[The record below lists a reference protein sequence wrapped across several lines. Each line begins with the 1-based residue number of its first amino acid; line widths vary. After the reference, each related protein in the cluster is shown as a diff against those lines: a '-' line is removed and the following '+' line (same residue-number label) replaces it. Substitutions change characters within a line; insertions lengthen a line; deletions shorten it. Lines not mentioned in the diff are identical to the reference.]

1 MTGRVP
7 GTVRKVPGT
16 GRAPG
21 TQDEHQQERATVK
34 ILESVR
40 GMAFLGTF
48 GQARLFSAACAERTA
63 GVLLRYLADEGRPA
77 DQDTCVAALEL
88 LWDTAP
94 PDEHVA
100 AAMHRR
106 LSVLPELDPEL
117 RPDGVTAA
125 AALGLRALFAGVAM
139 LIDQGPDGA
148 VGPSESARSL
158 ARALDAEDGAT
169 AAEEDVIQDR
179 DVERI
184 MSWSPEEQTAHVH
197 ALRASAA
204 ETGRARLT
212 AAQARYG
219 LGGGA
224 PGRAGPHRV
233 TATVDRGDV
242 AAAERRARYGVIGRI
257 TSGSDAGRYLRVDR
271 LADLAGSP
279 EERAGAAGV
288 DILVAADRAMTREC
302 VGEWVEDWAG
312 VEEALRREGRQVDWD
327 AAP

>member
-1 MTGRVP
+1 M
-7 GTVRKVPGT
+7 
-16 GRAPG
+16 
-21 TQDEHQQERATVK
+21 K

-40 GMAFLGTF
+40 GLAFLGTF

-88 LWDTAP
+88 LWDTSP
-94 PDEHVA
+94 PDEQVA

-117 RPDGVTAA
+117 RPDGVRAA
-125 AALGLRALFAGVAM
+125 AVLGLRALFGGVAM

-148 VGPSESARSL
+148 VGPSESAREL
-158 ARALDAEDGAT
+158 ARVLDARDGAT
-169 AAEEDVIQDR
+169 AAEEDVVQDR
-179 DVERI
+179 DVEWI
-184 MSWSPEEQTAHVH
+184 MSWSPQEQTRHVH
-197 ALRASAA
+197 GLRAAAA
-204 ETGRARLT
+204 ETGRERL
-212 AAQARYG
+212 AAAESRFG

-224 PGRAGPHRV
+224 PHGAGPGQVRV
-233 TATVDRGDV
+233 TATVDRGDA
-242 AAAERRARYGVIGRI
+242 AAAEQRARYGVVGRI
-257 TSGSDAGRYLRVDR
+257 TAGSDAGHYLRVDR
-271 LADLAGSP
+271 LADLAETP
-279 EERAGAAGV
+279 EERAEAAGV
-288 DILVAADRAMTREC
+288 DILVAADPAMTRDC

>member
-1 MTGRVP
+1 M
-7 GTVRKVPGT
+7 
-16 GRAPG
+16 
-21 TQDEHQQERATVK
+21 E

-88 LWDTAP
+88 VWDTTP

-100 AAMHRR
+100 AAVHRR
-106 LSVLPELDPEL
+106 LSALPELDPEL
-117 RPDGVTAA
+117 RPNGAEAA

-139 LIDQGPDGA
+139 LIDRGPDGA
-148 VGPSESARSL
+148 VGPSESARAL

-184 MSWSPEEQTAHVH
+184 MSWGPEEQTAHVH

-219 LGGGA
+219 LGGGVHR
-224 PGRAGPHRV
+224 RAVPHRAVPHPAVPHPAVPHRV
-233 TATVDRGDV
+233 AVTATADRGDV
-242 AAAERRARYGVIGRI
+242 AAAERRARYGVVGRI

-271 LADLAGSP
+271 LADLAGTP
-279 EERAGAAGV
+279 EERAGVAGAAGV
-288 DILVAADRAMTREC
+288 DILVAADPAMTREC

>member
-1 MTGRVP
+1 M
-7 GTVRKVPGT
+7 
-16 GRAPG
+16 
-21 TQDEHQQERATVK
+21 E

-88 LWDTAP
+88 VWDTTP

-100 AAMHRR
+100 AAVHRR
-106 LSVLPELDPEL
+106 LSALPELDPEL
-117 RPDGVTAA
+117 WPNGAEAA

-139 LIDQGPDGA
+139 LIDRGPDGA
-148 VGPSESARSL
+148 VGPSESARAL

-169 AAEEDVIQDR
+169 AAEEDVVQDR

-184 MSWSPEEQTAHVH
+184 MSWGPEEQTAHVH

-224 PGRAGPHRV
+224 HRRAVPHPAVPHRIAV
-233 TATVDRGDV
+233 AVAATADRGDV
-242 AAAERRARYGVIGRI
+242 AAAERRARYGVVGRI

-271 LADLAGSP
+271 LADLAGTP
-279 EERAGAAGV
+279 EERAGVAGVAGAAGV
-288 DILVAADRAMTREC
+288 DILVAADPAMTREC

>member
-1 MTGRVP
+1 M
-7 GTVRKVPGT
+7 
-16 GRAPG
+16 
-21 TQDEHQQERATVK
+21 K

-63 GVLLRYLADEGRPA
+63 GVLLQYLADEGRPA

-94 PDEHVA
+94 PDENVA

-106 LSVLPELDPEL
+106 LSALPELGQEF
-117 RPDGVTAA
+117 RPSGVQQS
-125 AALGLRALFAGVAM
+125 AALGLRALFAGIAM

-148 VGPSESARSL
+148 VEPSESARAL
-158 ARALDAEDGAT
+158 ARELDGEGGAT
-169 AAEEDVIQDR
+169 AAEEDAIQDR

-184 MSWSPEEQTAHVH
+184 MSWSPQERTLHVH
-197 ALRASAA
+197 GLRAAAA
-204 ETGRARLT
+204 ETGRDRLAAART
-212 AAQARYG
+212 RHG
-219 LGGGA
+219 LGDGA
-224 PGRAGPHRV
+224 PDGAFTHPGSVSV
-233 TATVDRGDV
+233 TATADRGDV
-242 AAAERRARYGVIGRI
+242 AAAEQRARYGVVGRI
-257 TSGSDAGRYLRVDR
+257 TAGSDAGGYLRVDR
-271 LADLAGSP
+271 LADLAESP
-279 EERAGAAGV
+279 EERASAAGV
-288 DILVAADRAMTREC
+288 DILVAADPAMTRDC

>member
-1 MTGRVP
+1 MS
-7 GTVRKVPGT
+7 GT
-16 GRAPG
+16 GRASR
-21 TQDEHQQERATVK
+21 TQDEHEQERATVK

-48 GQARLFSAACAERTA
+48 AQARLFSAACAERTA
-63 GVLLRYLADEGRPA
+63 GVLLRYLADEGRPE
-77 DQDTCVAALEL
+77 DQDSCVAALEL

-94 PDEHVA
+94 PDESAA

-117 RPDGVTAA
+117 RPDGVVAA
-125 AALGLRALFAGVAM
+125 AALGLRALFSGVAM

-148 VGPSESARSL
+148 VGPSEAARAL
-158 ARALDAEDGAT
+158 ARALDREGGAT

-184 MSWSPEEQTAHVH
+184 MSWSPQEQTLHVH
-197 ALRASAA
+197 GLRASAA
-204 ETGRARLT
+204 ETGRERLT
-212 AAQARYG
+212 AAQDRFG
-219 LGGGA
+219 LGAGA
-224 PGRAGPHRV
+224 PDGAGPHRIAV

-242 AAAERRARYGVIGRI
+242 AAAEQRARYGVVGRI
-257 TSGSDAGRYLRVDR
+257 TAGSDAGSYLRVDR
-271 LADLAGSP
+271 LADLAATP

-288 DILVAADRAMTREC
+288 DILVAADPAMTREC

-312 VEEALRREGRQVDWD
+312 VEEALRREGRQVDWGT
-327 AAP
+327 AP

>member
-1 MTGRVP
+1 M
-7 GTVRKVPGT
+7 
-16 GRAPG
+16 
-21 TQDEHQQERATVK
+21 E
-34 ILESVR
+34 ILDSVR

-88 LWDTAP
+88 VWDTTP
-94 PDEHVA
+94 PDAHVA

-106 LSVLPELDPEL
+106 LSALPELDPEL
-117 RPDGVTAA
+117 RPNGAEAA

-139 LIDQGPDGA
+139 LIDRGPDGA
-148 VGPSESARSL
+148 VGPSESARAL

-184 MSWSPEEQTAHVH
+184 MSWGPEEQTAHVH

-219 LGGGA
+219 LGGA
-224 PGRAGPHRV
+224 HRRAVPHPAVPHRV
-233 TATVDRGDV
+233 AVTATADRGDV
-242 AAAERRARYGVIGRI
+242 AAAERRARYGVVGRI

-271 LADLAGSP
+271 LADLAGTP
-279 EERAGAAGV
+279 EERAGVAGAAEAAGV
-288 DILVAADRAMTREC
+288 DILVAADPAMTREC

>member
-1 MTGRVP
+1 M
-7 GTVRKVPGT
+7 
-16 GRAPG
+16 
-21 TQDEHQQERATVK
+21 K

-117 RPDGVTAA
+117 RPDGAVAA
-125 AALGLRALFAGVAM
+125 AALGLRALFSGVAM

-148 VGPSESARSL
+148 VAPSEAARAL
-158 ARALDAEDGAT
+158 ARALDGGGGTT

-184 MSWSPEEQTAHVH
+184 MSWSPEEQALHIH
-197 ALRASAA
+197 GLRASAA
-204 ETGRARLT
+204 ETGRERLT

-219 LGGGA
+219 LGDGA

-242 AAAERRARYGVIGRI
+242 AAAEQRARYGVVGRI
-257 TSGSDAGRYLRVDR
+257 TAGSDTGHYIRVDR
-271 LADLAGSP
+271 LADLAESP

-288 DILVAADRAMTREC
+288 DILVAADPAMTREC

-312 VEEALRREGRQVDWD
+312 VEEALRREGRQVDWGT
-327 AAP
+327 AP

>member
-1 MTGRVP
+1 M
-7 GTVRKVPGT
+7 
-16 GRAPG
+16 
-21 TQDEHQQERATVK
+21 K

-48 GQARLFSAACAERTA
+48 PQARLFSAACAERTA
-63 GVLLRYLADEGRPA
+63 GVLLRYLADEGRPE
-77 DQDTCVAALEL
+77 DQDSCVAALEL
-88 LWDTAP
+88 LWDAAP
-94 PDEHVA
+94 PDESAA

-117 RPDGVTAA
+117 RPDGAVAA
-125 AALGLRALFAGVAM
+125 AALGLRALFSGVAM

-148 VGPSESARSL
+148 VAPSEAARAL
-158 ARALDAEDGAT
+158 ARALDGGGGAT

-184 MSWSPEEQTAHVH
+184 MSWSPEEQTLHLH
-197 ALRASAA
+197 GLRAAAA
-204 ETGRARLT
+204 ETGRERLA
-212 AAQARYG
+212 AAQKRYG

-224 PGRAGPHRV
+224 PDGTGPHRIAV

-242 AAAERRARYGVIGRI
+242 AAAEQRARYGVVGRI
-257 TSGSDAGRYLRVDR
+257 TAGSDAGRYLRVDR
-271 LADLAGSP
+271 LADLAASP

-288 DILVAADRAMTREC
+288 DILVAADPTMTREC

-312 VEEALRREGRQVDWD
+312 VEEALRREGRQVDWGT
-327 AAP
+327 AP